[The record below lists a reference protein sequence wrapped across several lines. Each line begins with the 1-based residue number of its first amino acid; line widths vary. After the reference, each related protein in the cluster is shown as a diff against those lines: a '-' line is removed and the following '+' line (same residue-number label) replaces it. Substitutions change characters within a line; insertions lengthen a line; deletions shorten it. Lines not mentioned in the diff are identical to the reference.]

1 MSELGD
7 QSRAEEQDPRP
18 DRRSG
23 AKRWIAAGA
32 TVAVLAASWL
42 ANSYRQSD
50 AVASVA
56 PASLPEVVVSKPLV
70 REVSSR
76 LSFLGQF
83 SAVEQVELRAQV
95 VLEVYSGLPKS
106 GYRFSEKIMLK
117 P

>member
-7 QSRAEEQDPRP
+7 QSRSEEQDPP
-18 DRRSG
+18 PVRRSG
-23 AKRWIAAGA
+23 AIRWIAAGA
-32 TVAVLAASWL
+32 TVAVLAAAWL

-70 REVSSR
+70 REFSSR

-83 SAVEQVELRAQV
+83 SAVEHAEGGRP
-95 VLEVYSGLPKS
+95 S
-106 GYRFSEKIMLK
+106 
-117 P
+117 